1 MKYIGAPW
9 YCIATPALL
18 NVMSYP
24 LSAMSVILNNDWLSV
39 LSEKMCAGMETPV
52 AGRAMS
58 VIPVD
63 CARTPSGNCT
73 VRGFSVGWTKS
84 SAATASDSRM
94 RVLFAPESAQMKGL
108 EGGIKGA
115 LERILLVVLGL
126 FCLSLDNVVLI
137 VELILTEESIF
148 LSWPTRHAFPPG
160 GEELD
165 VEFR

>member
-1 MKYIGAPW
+1 M
-9 YCIATPALL
+9 
-18 NVMSYP
+18 
-24 LSAMSVILNNDWLSV
+24 
-39 LSEKMCAGMETPV
+39 
-52 AGRAMS
+52 
-58 VIPVD
+58 
-63 CARTPSGNCT
+63 
-73 VRGFSVGWTKS
+73 RGLSVGWTKS

-108 EGGIKGA
+108 EGGIEGA
-115 LERILLVVLGL
+115 LERILLVLGL